1 MGSNFSYFAL
11 QLQKINSEIFHD
23 TLVKPV
29 KKQITILK
37 EKADKFDLTLADA
50 VDIALQIIA
59 ALTVSIIGL
68 LPIEVAFLSAIIFIL
83 YVESVAFELQEDE
96 PVQNDWLHL
105 AVTRCSEEILNENEM
120 ISKFLTVVWPR

>member
-1 MGSNFSYFAL
+1 MGSSFSYFAL

-29 KKQITILK
+29 KKQIAILK

-68 LPIEVAFLSAIIFIL
+68 LRIEVAFLSAIIFIL
-83 YVESVAFELQEDE
+83 YIESVAFELQEDE
-96 PVQNDWLHL
+96 PVQKDWLHL